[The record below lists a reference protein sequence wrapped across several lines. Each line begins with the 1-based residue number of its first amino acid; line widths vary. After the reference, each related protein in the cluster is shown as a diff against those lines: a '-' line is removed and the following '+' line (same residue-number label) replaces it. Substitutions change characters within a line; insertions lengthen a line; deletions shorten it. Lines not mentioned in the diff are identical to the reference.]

1 MSDNK
6 ENMPLLND
14 ESIVEVCPFCNRR
27 IASWARLIE
36 RLSSEPPAPYHTD
49 LYRESFNHYLFDLR
63 YLKSQIMKI
72 VERISKC
79 IIHFSQDP
87 NRILLAEIDPESVH
101 LTNAEISLIIEVRE
115 SIPRLK
121 LLLHLYSWAQR
132 LLNIQLT
139 RAIASGRR
147 RRE

>member
-14 ESIVEVCPFCNRR
+14 ESIVEICPFCNRR
-27 IASWARLIE
+27 TASWARLIE

-49 LYRESFNHYLFDLR
+49 LYRESFNHYLLDLR

-79 IIHFSQDP
+79 
-87 NRILLAEIDPESVH
+87 
-101 LTNAEISLIIEVRE
+101 EISLIIEVRE
-115 SIPRLK
+115 SIPQLK
-121 LLLHLYSWAQR
+121 LLLHLYSEAQR
-132 LLNIQLT
+132 LLYVLT
-139 RAIASGRR
+139 RRR
-147 RRE
+147 NC